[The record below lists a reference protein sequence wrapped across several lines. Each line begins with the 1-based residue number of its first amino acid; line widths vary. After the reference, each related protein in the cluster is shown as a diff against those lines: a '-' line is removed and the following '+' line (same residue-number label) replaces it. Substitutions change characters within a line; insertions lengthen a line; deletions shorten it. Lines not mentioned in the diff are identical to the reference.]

1 MISYAAY
8 NLFVEIS
15 QYIFMYSIS
24 FAAICVGFFCIKY
37 LKK

>member
-1 MISYAAY
+1 MTSYAAY

-24 FAAICVGFFCIKY
+24 FAAICVGLLCLKY